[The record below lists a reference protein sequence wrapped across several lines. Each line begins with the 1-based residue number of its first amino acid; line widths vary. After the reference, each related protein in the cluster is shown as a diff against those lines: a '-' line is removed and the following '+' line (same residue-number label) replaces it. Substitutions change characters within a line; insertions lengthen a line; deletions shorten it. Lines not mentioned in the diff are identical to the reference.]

1 MKFNHKIVCQRLQ
14 ESPTRELAD
23 HSFPLGGESSKPSA
37 KSKVQNQQEKVNAS
51 DDSSDGNIS
60 EESKSLFFLLLFA
73 AQNI

>member
-1 MKFNHKIVCQRLQ
+1 LKFNHKIVCQCLQ

-23 HSFPLGGESSKPSA
+23 HSFPLGGETSKSSA
-37 KSKVQNQQEKVNAS
+37 KCKVQNQQEKVNAS

-60 EESKSLFFLLLFA
+60 EESKLLLFFT